1 MRGIR
6 LARSAGVVTAFVCL
20 AFAGGPAKADFNSQ
34 WKDLI
39 AAAQKEGKVVITA
52 VPGTGMRKKMPEL
65 FKKKFGVDLEVII
78 TPSRQ
83 TAQRAIR
90 EAAAGMG
97 SMDVFSTGQS
107 TLVRVL
113 YPKGMLAPIKPL
125 LFHPDVTQNKGAW
138 MKGEPWFIDDKR
150 AYMFRA
156 VDLVIPMAFVN
167 AKYVDPK
174 AFKTTKDFLDPK
186 WSGKIVVYD
195 PTRPGPGSNAISYY
209 MKFLGEQYV
218 IDLIKGQKAK
228 LTRNRRQLVD
238 WLAQGRYPIAFAASI
253 NEISRLR
260 REGFEIAAVQPG
272 DIMSYDAPGSGVL
285 ALFKNAPHP
294 KAAQLFLNW
303 IMTKEG
309 MQLYQDLEGM
319 PVTRIDVD
327 RSKLMVPETIPK
339 PGVKYFDTA
348 DYTYVTTESKRLFGK
363 LKRLL
368 KR

>member
-1 MRGIR
+1 MRRILTAGITGIAATLV
-6 LARSAGVVTAFVCL
+6 LAAL
-20 AFAGGPAKADFNSQ
+20 AIAPAQADFKTE
-34 WKDLI
+34 WKELI
-39 AAAQKEGKVVITA
+39 AAAQKEGKVVLSA
-52 VPGTGMRKKMPEL
+52 VPGTGMRRKMPEI
-65 FKKKFGVDLEVII
+65 FEKKFGVKLEVIV

-83 TAQRAIR
+83 SAQRAIR
-90 EAAAGMG
+90 ESAAKTP
-97 SMDVFSTGQS
+97 SMDIFSTGQS

-113 YPKGMLAPIKPL
+113 YPKGLLAPIKPL
-125 LFHPDVTQNKGAW
+125 LIHPDIKKAGVWQKG
-138 MKGEPWFIDDKR
+138 KPWFIDDKE

-174 AFKTTKDFLDPK
+174 SFSKTKDFLDPK
-186 WSGKIVVYD
+186 WKGKIVVYD

-218 IDLIKGQKAK
+218 IDLIKGQEAK
-228 LTRNRRQLVD
+228 LTRSRRQLVD

-260 REGFEIAAVQPG
+260 REGFKIAAVQPS
-272 DIMSYDAPGSGVL
+272 DITPYDAPGSGVL
-285 ALFKNAPHP
+285 ALFRDAPHP

-303 IMTKEG
+303 IMTREG

-319 PVTRIDVD
+319 PVTRTDVD
-327 RSKLMVPETIPK
+327 RSKLMVPETIPQK
-339 PGVKYFDTA
+339 GVKYFDTA
-348 DYTYVTTESKRLFGK
+348 KYEYVTKESKRLFGK
-363 LKRLL
+363 LKKLL

>member
-1 MRGIR
+1 MRLMKLTGIASG
-6 LARSAGVVTAFVCL
+6 LMAAIIAAP
-20 AFAGGPAKADFNSQ
+20 AFADFQ
-34 WKDLI
+34 TDWKDLI
-39 AAAQKEGKVVITA
+39 AAAQKEGKLVIAA
-52 VPGTGMRKKMPEL
+52 VPGSGMRKGMPAI
-65 FKKKFGVDLEVII
+65 FKKKFGVDLQVIV

-83 TAQRAIR
+83 TVQRAIR
-90 EAAAGMG
+90 EASAGAPT
-97 SMDVFSTGQS
+97 MDVFSTGQS
-107 TLVRVL
+107 TLIRVL
-113 YPKGMLAPIKPL
+113 YPKKLLAPIKPL
-125 LFHPDVTQNKGAW
+125 LIHPDVIDNKGAW
-138 MKGEPWFIDDKR
+138 MKGEPWFLDDKR

-167 AKYVDPK
+167 AKFVDPK
-174 AFKTTKDFLDPK
+174 GFGNTKDFLDPK
-186 WSGKIVVYD
+186 YKGKIVVYD

-209 MKFLGEQYV
+209 MKFLGEKYV
-218 IDLIKGQKAK
+218 IDLIKGQNAK

-253 NEISRLR
+253 NEIGRLR
-260 REGFEIAAVQPG
+260 REGFKIAAVQPTN
-272 DIMSYDAPGSGVL
+272 IISYDAPGSGVL
-285 ALFKNAPHP
+285 ALFSNAPHP

-319 PVTRIDVD
+319 PVTRTDVN
-327 RSKLMVPETIPK
+327 RSTLMVPETIPQ

-348 DYTYVTTESKRLFGK
+348 DYTYVTRESKKLFGK

>member
-1 MRGIR
+1 LITSGLTVVLLSTA
-6 LARSAGVVTAFVCL
+6 LASR
-20 AFAGGPAKADFNSQ
+20 PALADFDSD
-34 WKDLI
+34 WKALI
-39 AAAQKEGKVVITA
+39 AAAQKEGKLVIAA
-52 VPGTGMRKKMPEL
+52 VPGTGLRKRLPEI
-65 FKKKFGVDLEVII
+65 FERKFGVKVEVVV

-90 EAAAGMG
+90 EASADAA

-125 LFHPDVTQNKGAW
+125 LIHPDTKDSKVWQTGK
-138 MKGEPWFIDDKR
+138 PWFIDDKE

-174 AFKTTKDFLDPK
+174 SFKLAKDFLDPK
-186 WSGKIVVYD
+186 WKGKLVVYD

-218 IDLIKGQKAK
+218 IDLIKGQQAK

-260 REGFEIAAVQPG
+260 KEGFNIAAVQPT
-272 DIMSYDAPGSGVL
+272 DITSYDAPGSGVL
-285 ALFKNAPHP
+285 ALFSKAPHP

-319 PVTRIDVD
+319 PVTRTDVD
-327 RSKLMVPETIPK
+327 RSGLMVPETIPK
-339 PGVKYFDTA
+339 PGETYFDTA
-348 DYTYVTTESKRLFGK
+348 KYEYVTKESRMLFGK